1 VIYGHEAF
9 AGDDPRNCQAVKI
22 ARPLAALDESGRA
35 VLLRQIA
42 TLRPVGATPIANAMR
57 LAGDELAKNDALCG
71 MVVLTDGLESCK
83 GNPAGEASDLL
94 GRLKIAF
101 GVNVVGFGVKA
112 EDDAILEGIAKAGG
126 GKYYAADSSAEL
138 SERMSALAKELVAV
152 AKPPEVVVANRRA
165 IKVLE
170 PEIDLVPMKEIL
182 LAEAGAAKN
191 TLNSYVKARK
201 QKFGE
206 EIPVPSSTA
215 KYDVWWVPKEGHPIQ
230 MVKDLSLPERKVV
243 TLKPEDYLGLI
254 QVGGQGPVK
263 QILVV
268 PTGTPD
274 NTRTSY
280 TVQEAKKFGD
290 LLVVPAGKYDIWV
303 DSNVLEEGL
312 EVAPG
317 KLLRLE

>member
-1 VIYGHEAF
+1 
-9 AGDDPRNCQAVKI
+9 
-22 ARPLAALDESGRA
+22 
-35 VLLRQIA
+35 
-42 TLRPVGATPIANAMR
+42 
-57 LAGDELAKNDALCG
+57 

-101 GVNVVGFGVKA
+101 GVNVVGFRVKA

-165 IKVLE
+165 IKVVE
-170 PEIDLVPMKEIL
+170 PEIDLVPMKELL
-182 LAEAGAAKN
+182 LAEAGAPKN

-274 NTRTSY
+274 NTRASY